1 MLSFDIGI
9 LSEVDFSFY
18 LVFMWQNKLAMVI
31 ELTKDSD
38 DDEEVEVEDIASK
51 RRRKMVHA
59 VVGK

>member
-1 MLSFDIGI
+1 
-9 LSEVDFSFY
+9 
-18 LVFMWQNKLAMVI
+18 MWQNSLAMVI